1 MRALSDFEEVK
12 LTASQW
18 QRLDLLN
25 EARNNAIWRIVEVL
39 THLKDSQREALEFA
53 SADLAKWSAI
63 QNETIKA
70 GFASVVEALTTTT
83 LPPPQPKPM
92 EVRFMFIVKDD
103 QAPVNFSLVLGDVT
117 DAEGNA
123 IPDAQVDLEV
133 LSSDDSV
140 LSLSFDSAA
149 RTGVVSF
156 GNPGVA
162 SLTAK
167 VSSGGNLLGSG
178 AADFTVTV
186 GDPAAISSVALNFD
200 GLTEAPPA

>member
-1 MRALSDFEEVK
+1 MSDFEEVK
-12 LTASQW
+12 LNTAQF
-18 QRLDLLN
+18 N
-25 EARNNAIWRIVEVL
+25 EWHKLANAQINAIWRLSEVIVQ
-39 THLKDSQREALEFA
+39 LKDSQREALEFA
-53 SADLAKWSAI
+53 SADLTKWSAI

-70 GFASVVEALTTTT
+70 GFASVVEAIAKLQTP
-83 LPPPQPKPM
+83 LPQPQPKQV
-92 EVRFMFIVKDD
+92 EVKIMFIVKDD
-103 QAPVNFSLVLGDVT
+103 QAPVNFSVALGDVT
-117 DAEGNA
+117 DAEGNT

-149 RTGVVSF
+149 RSGVVSF

-167 VSSGGNLLGSG
+167 VSSGGNILGSG

-200 GLTEAPPA
+200 GLTEA

>member
-1 MRALSDFEEVK
+1 MELSDYEEVK
-12 LTASQW
+12 LTTAQFNEW
-18 QRLDLLN
+18 HKLANARL
-25 EARNNAIWRIVEVL
+25 NALWRIVEVVVE
-39 THLKDSQREALEFA
+39 LKDSQREALEFA
-53 SADLAKWSAI
+53 SADLTKWSAI

-70 GFASVVEALTTTT
+70 GFVSVVEALTATT
-83 LPPPQPKPM
+83 LPPPQPKQV
-92 EVRFMFIVKDD
+92 EVKIMFIVKDD
-103 QAPVNFSLVLGDVT
+103 QAPVNFTVALGDVT
-117 DAEGNA
+117 DAEGNT

-140 LSLSFDSAA
+140 LSLSFDPATRS
-149 RTGVVSF
+149 GVVSF

-186 GDPAAISSVALNFD
+186 GDPAAISNVALNFD
-200 GLTEAPPA
+200 GLTEA